1 MWISIPFPLRW
12 DLREDEDEMVLGF
25 GADEDEEDADLRA
38 TASERPPI
46 PPPLEWEVTMT
57 K

>member
-1 MWISIPFPLRW
+1 
-12 DLREDEDEMVLGF
+12 MVLGF